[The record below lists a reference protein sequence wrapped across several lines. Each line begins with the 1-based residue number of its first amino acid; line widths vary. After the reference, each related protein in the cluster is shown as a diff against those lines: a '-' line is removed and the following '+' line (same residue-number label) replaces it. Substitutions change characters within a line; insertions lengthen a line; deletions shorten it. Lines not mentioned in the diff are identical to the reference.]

1 MNKRGF
7 YVSLLKFGNYIPTCS
22 VDPEFVQMGM
32 PCFDSHANSLA
43 SESAITQDA
52 KAFLEQCESLRP
64 RNSGLWCL
72 WTSRAP
78 HILPESHR
86 GKEKKIQMEWNVR
99 KGFPGGSVG
108 KELAYNAGDAGRLKF
123 NPGSGRSPGEWQCN
137 PFQYSCLENPMDRG
151 AWWATSHRIAKNWTH
166 LKRLSQQARGVRK
179 DVSRPR
185 KWCDHF
191 TFS

>member
-7 YVSLLKFGNYIPTCS
+7 YVSLLKFGNCIPTCN

-52 KAFLEQCESLRP
+52 KAFLEKCESLRP
-64 RNSGLWCL
+64 RNTGLWCL

-99 KGFPGGSVG
+99 KGFPAGSVG
-108 KELAYNAGDAGRLKF
+108 KELAYNAEMQADSSSILGRED
-123 NPGSGRSPGEWQCN
+123 P
-137 PFQYSCLENPMDRG
+137 LENGKATRSSIL
-151 AWWATSHRIAKNWTH
+151 AWRILWTEEPGGLQAIESQRTGHIWSDWAGPHE
-166 LKRLSQQARGVRK
+166 V
-179 DVSRPR
+179 
-185 KWCDHF
+185 
-191 TFS
+191 